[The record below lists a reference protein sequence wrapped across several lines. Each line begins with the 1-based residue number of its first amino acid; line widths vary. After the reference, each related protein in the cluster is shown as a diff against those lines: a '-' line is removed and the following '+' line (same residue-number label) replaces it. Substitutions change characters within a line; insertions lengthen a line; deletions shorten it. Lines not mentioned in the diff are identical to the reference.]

1 MQCVYREENVVPT
14 EEELVRL
21 AEAELIAKE
30 RQAAAVAFYNNLY
43 EEVKSSYENGKEEL
57 GKLLEQN

>member
-1 MQCVYREENVVPT
+1 MQCVYCEENVVPT

-21 AEAELIAKE
+21 AEEELIAKE
-30 RQAAAVAFYNNLY
+30 RQAAAVAFYNSLY